1 MWSRIQYSEITEYIA
16 AAAFTVAFG
25 IFLITSV
32 RAWKMKKETR
42 EKMENLPFEDEE
54 EPSSQK

>member
-1 MWSRIQYSEITEYIA
+1 
-16 AAAFTVAFG
+16 
-25 IFLITSV
+25 
-32 RAWKMKKETR
+32 MKKETR